1 MGYIMVYPQVNMKK
15 IGIMMINQWILEV
28 ILGYSISIQTRVVRF
43 DGDYYGLVEVN
54 RANYAS

>member
-1 MGYIMVYPQVNMKK
+1 MVYPQVNMKK